1 MTDNLD
7 KKKPKGLKARFKHLT
22 SRSKS
27 PGNSSTDGAGKE
39 TPPPAKTESPSL
51 PKATATKNVDKQ
63 TNLDIPAKIE
73 DKRSRR
79 QEADDELKAAAEA
92 LTNAMSK
99 VSQTVQIPET
109 LTLENVD
116 HIDDVEGTAKE
127 IAKAIDKFIEDR
139 QLKLSSGS
147 KAVWKTCLKRW
158 YMAAFPYISP
168 CLDTASVIHPSFF
181 ASMY

>member
-1 MTDNLD
+1 MTDKVD
-7 KKKPKGLKARFKHLT
+7 KSKTKGLRARFKSFT

-27 PGNSSTDGAGKE
+27 PGKALADGAGEE
-39 TPPPAKTESPSL
+39 TPPPAKTEPPSL

-63 TNLDIPAKIE
+63 TNLDIPPKTE

-79 QEADDELKAAAEA
+79 QEAEDELKAAAAA
-92 LTNAMSK
+92 LNNAMAK
-99 VSQTVQIPET
+99 VSQFIQIPES
-109 LTLENVD
+109 LTLEHVD

-127 IAKAIDKFIEDR
+127 IANAIDKFIEDR

-158 YMAAFPYISP
+158 YMAAFPYIAP
-168 CLDTASVIHPSFF
+168 CLDTASVTLPSSFY
-181 ASMY
+181 SMY